1 MPLQALLLPPLWLS
15 IAQRFKKNNDNA
27 LLTFWL
33 PMQCQE
39 HPPKC
44 QEHRCQE
51 HPAECQEHLPPEH
64 PAAAERPEHPAAAKC
79 PEPPAAA
86 KCPEHPGP
94 LIVGPCREGHREQ
107 RHWEAKEAVC
117 RQQKP

>member
-51 HPAECQEHLPPEH
+51 HPAECQEHPAECQEHPPKCPEH
-64 PAAAERPEHPAAAKC
+64 LAAAAERPEHRAVAKR
-79 PEPPAAA
+79 P
-86 KCPEHPGP
+86 
-94 LIVGPCREGHREQ
+94 
-107 RHWEAKEAVC
+107 
-117 RQQKP
+117 

>member
-39 HPPKC
+39 
-44 QEHRCQE
+44 RL
-51 HPAECQEHLPPEH
+51 AECQEHLAPKCQEHPQCPQHLAAAADSPEH
-64 PAAAERPEHPAAAKC
+64 RALSPEL
-79 PEPPAAA
+79 
-86 KCPEHPGP
+86 P
-94 LIVGPCREGHREQ
+94 LIVDPRREERREEAATRRQ
-107 RHWEAKEAVC
+107 RRAQRGA
-117 RQQKP
+117 